1 MEMKKTLFL
10 LSVVLAGHFSRA
22 QAQDLEKLLW
32 DNPWLNR
39 SNVAGMAFS
48 GRDYSV
54 ISLYG
59 TYRGGSFRNVY
70 DPVSCNTFG
79 LQTRSYV
86 HRGNVFLSGS
96 FQYEYQ
102 SRKDQQWLGLQDPYK
117 TPFMLADSVAGAYAL
132 ETYRMHAA
140 VAVPVSK
147 KLTLGG
153 SLSYNA
159 RSGAKH
165 RDLRNSDLYMD
176 FEISPSLVYQSGPAR
191 IGAHL
196 YFRRITE
203 QVDFTQVE
211 TSTNKILF
219 SFSGLWFN
227 TRQVFTTS
235 APRTRL
241 LKDHLYG
248 GGLTAQYTVG
258 KFSLYD
264 HFSAGFRD
272 QSQREDVVLAKKFGD
287 VREWSWEN
295 TLILYYGER
304 HRLVAEASRVGLT
317 GYLPVQRQELNEAS
331 RLWEWVQYGSIPSFV
346 QETFVM
352 GLNYSYRV
360 PRNESY
366 DSWRFSAG
374 MNRMQ
379 FMQQWIRYPVSVQ
392 RSWDRLDAFVNLTKN
407 WSLKHAMLD
416 LSPEFSYGTG
426 SLTAT
431 DPEALPDPADLQSI
445 GFENPDQFF
454 LREQAAKENEYMT
467 SPRLSAGLRLRIT
480 FFGGRNRN
488 LNLFAE
494 TGYRYMRSLS
504 AANRTFHSAGL
515 NIGVLF

>member
-1 MEMKKTLFL
+1 
-10 LSVVLAGHFSRA
+10 
-22 QAQDLEKLLW
+22 
-32 DNPWLNR
+32 
-39 SNVAGMAFS
+39 
-48 GRDYSV
+48 
-54 ISLYG
+54 
-59 TYRGGSFRNVY
+59 
-70 DPVSCNTFG
+70 
-79 LQTRSYV
+79 
-86 HRGNVFLSGS
+86 
-96 FQYEYQ
+96 
-102 SRKDQQWLGLQDPYK
+102 
-117 TPFMLADSVAGAYAL
+117 MLADSVAGAYAL

-272 QSQREDVVLAKKFGD
+272 QSQREDVVLAKNSEMSGSGRGKTHLFY
-287 VREWSWEN
+287 
-295 TLILYYGER
+295 I
-304 HRLVAEASRVGLT
+304 T
-317 GYLPVQRQELNEAS
+317 GTSQACGRSFPRWAYRIPARAAAGAKRSVPALGMGTIWFDPFLCTGNLR
-331 RLWEWVQYGSIPSFV
+331 YGSQLLV
-346 QETFVM
+346 Q
-352 GLNYSYRV
+352 G
-360 PRNESY
+360 
-366 DSWRFSAG
+366 
-374 MNRMQ
+374 
-379 FMQQWIRYPVSVQ
+379 
-392 RSWDRLDAFVNLTKN
+392 
-407 WSLKHAMLD
+407 
-416 LSPEFSYGTG
+416 
-426 SLTAT
+426 
-431 DPEALPDPADLQSI
+431 PA
-445 GFENPDQFF
+445 
-454 LREQAAKENEYMT
+454 
-467 SPRLSAGLRLRIT
+467 
-480 FFGGRNRN
+480 
-488 LNLFAE
+488 
-494 TGYRYMRSLS
+494 
-504 AANRTFHSAGL
+504 
-515 NIGVLF
+515 

>member
-1 MEMKKTLFL
+1 MWQAW
-10 LSVVLAGHFSRA
+10 LS
-22 QAQDLEKLLW
+22 
-32 DNPWLNR
+32 
-39 SNVAGMAFS
+39 
-48 GRDYSV
+48 
-54 ISLYG
+54 
-59 TYRGGSFRNVY
+59 RGGIIQIFPFTVPTEAAHSGTFTIRFPATLSDCRQ
-70 DPVSCNTFG
+70 DPTSIG
-79 LQTRSYV
+79 
-86 HRGNVFLSGS
+86 GNVFLSGS

-272 QSQREDVVLAKKFGD
+272 QSQREDVVLAKNSEMSGVVVGKHAFYITGNVTGLWRASALGLQD
-287 VREWSWEN
+287 TCPCSW
-295 TLILYYGER
+295 
-304 HRLVAEASRVGLT
+304 
-317 GYLPVQRQELNEAS
+317 ELNETS
-331 RLWEWVQYGSIPSFV
+331 RLQNGYNMVRSLPLYRNLRYGSQLLV
-346 QETFVM
+346 Q
-352 GLNYSYRV
+352 G
-360 PRNESY
+360 
-366 DSWRFSAG
+366 
-374 MNRMQ
+374 
-379 FMQQWIRYPVSVQ
+379 
-392 RSWDRLDAFVNLTKN
+392 
-407 WSLKHAMLD
+407 
-416 LSPEFSYGTG
+416 
-426 SLTAT
+426 
-431 DPEALPDPADLQSI
+431 PA
-445 GFENPDQFF
+445 
-454 LREQAAKENEYMT
+454 
-467 SPRLSAGLRLRIT
+467 
-480 FFGGRNRN
+480 
-488 LNLFAE
+488 
-494 TGYRYMRSLS
+494 
-504 AANRTFHSAGL
+504 
-515 NIGVLF
+515 